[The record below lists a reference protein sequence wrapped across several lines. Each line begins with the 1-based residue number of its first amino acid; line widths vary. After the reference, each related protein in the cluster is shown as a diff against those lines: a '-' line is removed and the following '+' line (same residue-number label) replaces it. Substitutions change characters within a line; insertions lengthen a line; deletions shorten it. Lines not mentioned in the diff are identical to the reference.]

1 MYLSNDVWCF
11 LTTIE
16 NDISKETPHMPNLV
30 TKWICFKVNL
40 VIVTINTFE
49 TREELNE
56 VAISV
61 GEGIAK

>member
-1 MYLSNDVWCF
+1 
-11 LTTIE
+11 
-16 NDISKETPHMPNLV
+16 MPNHV
-30 TKWICFKVNL
+30 TKWIPFKVNL

-61 GEGIAK
+61 REGIAK